1 MNEHDQR
8 LADVEAFLRR
18 MQPRAVN
25 LTPPVAADEPL
36 TLADRI
42 LVTIGSCGALAACII
57 VAIGFMNFSNAA
69 PSSAPAR
76 PAWVDVEKMLAQ
88 Y

>member
-8 LADVEAFLRR
+8 LADVESFLRR
-18 MQPRAVN
+18 MQPREVN
-25 LTPPVAADEPL
+25 ITPPADDEPL

>member
-1 MNEHDQR
+1 MNEPEKR
-8 LADVEAFLRR
+8 LADVETFLRR

-25 LTPPVAADEPL
+25 ITPPADEPL
-36 TLADRI
+36 TLADRV

-57 VAIGFMNFSNAA
+57 VAIGFLNFSNAA

-76 PAWVDVEKMLAQ
+76 PTWVDVQKMLAQ